1 MSKQEKLEK
10 QRIGGMLI
18 CLALLTAGSML
29 FLPRLVRMGLQ
40 SVGFGREEKVMIFA
54 SPSPREV
61 AFAENEGEAALFV
74 SSPSSVT
81 PYVVAQGRPG
91 ASSDVSS
98 LGTLRIGKK
107 EIPVATGVDEATLE
121 DGPGWMPDSVL
132 PGQAGMSVILGHRNR
147 KHLRPLQ
154 DVEIGDSL
162 CFRYPDGREYTYTF
176 SEIVLYEDTADWRL
190 PALGGNT
197 LVLVTCYPFHYSGNA
212 PGKYVVISVMH

>member
-40 SVGFGREEKVMIFA
+40 RVGFGREETVMISPPPSPQA
-54 SPSPREV
+54 VATAENGAEAVPCAPSPSP
-61 AFAENEGEAALFV
+61 GI
-74 SSPSSVT
+74 
-81 PYVVAQGRPG
+81 PYEAQGQPI
-91 ASSDVSS
+91 ASSGRAG
-98 LGTLRIGKK
+98 LGILCIGKK
-107 EIPVATGVDEATLE
+107 EIPVAIGVDEATLA
-121 DGPGWMPDSVL
+121 DGPGWMPDSAL

-162 CFRYPDGREYTYTF
+162 CFRYPDGREYTYTV
-176 SEIVLYEDTADWRL
+176 SEIVKYEDTADWRL

-212 PGKYVVISVMH
+212 PGKYVVTAIITY

>member
-40 SVGFGREEKVMIFA
+40 RVGFGREETVMISPPPSPQA
-54 SPSPREV
+54 VASAENGAEAVPCAPSPSP
-61 AFAENEGEAALFV
+61 GI
-74 SSPSSVT
+74 
-81 PYVVAQGRPG
+81 PYEAQGQPE
-91 ASSDVSS
+91 ASSREAG
-98 LGTLRIGKK
+98 LGILCIGKK
-107 EIPVATGVDEATLE
+107 EIPVAIGVDEATLE
-121 DGPGWMPDSVL
+121 DGPGWMPDSAL
-132 PGQAGMSVILGHRNR
+132 PGNEGMSVILGHRNR

-162 CFRYPDGREYTYTF
+162 CFRYPDGREYAYTV
-176 SEIVLYEDTADWRL
+176 SEIVKYEDTADWRL

-197 LVLVTCYPFHYSGNA
+197 LVLVTCYPFRYSGNA
-212 PGKYVVISVMH
+212 PGKYVVVADSI

>member
-40 SVGFGREEKVMIFA
+40 RVGFGREETVMISPPPSPQA
-54 SPSPREV
+54 VASAENGAEAVPCAPSPSP
-61 AFAENEGEAALFV
+61 GI
-74 SSPSSVT
+74 
-81 PYVVAQGRPG
+81 PYEAQGQPI
-91 ASSDVSS
+91 ASSGRAG
-98 LGTLRIGKK
+98 LGILCIGKK
-107 EIPVATGVDEATLE
+107 EIPVAIGVDEATLA
-121 DGPGWMPDSVL
+121 DGPGWMPDSAL

-162 CFRYPDGREYTYTF
+162 CFRYPDGREYTYTV
-176 SEIVLYEDTADWRL
+176 SEIVKYEDTADWRL

-197 LVLVTCYPFHYSGNA
+197 LVLVTCYPFRYSGNA
-212 PGKYVVISVMH
+212 PGKYVVTAIMTY

>member
-40 SVGFGREEKVMIFA
+40 RVGFGREETVMISPPPSPQVVA
-54 SPSPREV
+54 SVENGDEAVSCAPSPSP
-61 AFAENEGEAALFV
+61 GI
-74 SSPSSVT
+74 
-81 PYVVAQGRPG
+81 PYEAQGQPI
-91 ASSDVSS
+91 ASSGRAG
-98 LGTLRIGKK
+98 LGILCIGKK
-107 EIPVATGVDEATLE
+107 EIPVAIGVDEATLA
-121 DGPGWMPDSVL
+121 DGPGWMPDSAL

-162 CFRYPDGREYTYTF
+162 CFRYPDSREYAYTV
-176 SEIVLYEDTADWRL
+176 SEIVIYEDTADWRL
-190 PALGGNT
+190 PALDGNT
-197 LVLVTCYPFHYSGNA
+197 LVLVTCYPFRYSGNA
-212 PGKYVVISVMH
+212 PGKYVVTAIMTY

>member
-40 SVGFGREEKVMIFA
+40 RVGLVREEMVMI
-54 SPSPREV
+54 SPSPSPQVV
-61 AFAENEGEAALFV
+61 ASVENGDEAV
-74 SSPSSVT
+74 SCAPSPSPGI
-81 PYVVAQGRPG
+81 PYEAQGQPI
-91 ASSDVSS
+91 ASSGRAG
-98 LGTLRIGKK
+98 LGILCIGKK
-107 EIPVATGVDEATLE
+107 EIPVAIGVDEATLA
-121 DGPGWMPDSVL
+121 DGPGWMPDSAL

-162 CFRYPDGREYTYTF
+162 CFRYPDSREYAYTV
-176 SEIVLYEDTADWRL
+176 SEIVIYEDTADWRL
-190 PALGGNT
+190 PALDGNT
-197 LVLVTCYPFHYSGNA
+197 LVLVTCYPFRYSGNA
-212 PGKYVVISVMH
+212 PGKYVVTSIMTY

>member
-40 SVGFGREEKVMIFA
+40 RVGLVQEEMVMI
-54 SPSPREV
+54 SPSPSPQVV
-61 AFAENEGEAALFV
+61 ASVENGDEAV
-74 SSPSSVT
+74 SCAPSPSPGI
-81 PYVVAQGRPG
+81 PYETQGQPI
-91 ASSDVSS
+91 ASSGRAG
-98 LGTLRIGKK
+98 LGILCIGKK
-107 EIPVATGVDEATLE
+107 EIPVAIGVDEATLA
-121 DGPGWMPDSVL
+121 DGPGWMPDSAL

-162 CFRYPDGREYTYTF
+162 CFRYPDSREYTYTV
-176 SEIVLYEDTADWRL
+176 SEIVKYEDTADWRL
-190 PALGGNT
+190 PALDGNT
-197 LVLVTCYPFHYSGNA
+197 LVLVTCYPFRYSGNA
-212 PGKYVVISVMH
+212 PGKYVVVADII

>member
-18 CLALLTAGSML
+18 YLALLTAGSML

-40 SVGFGREEKVMIFA
+40 RVGFGREETVMI
-54 SPSPREV
+54 SPPPSPQAV
-61 AFAENEGEAALFV
+61 ASVENGDEAVPCAPTP
-74 SSPSSVT
+74 SPGI
-81 PYVVAQGRPG
+81 PYEAQGQPE
-91 ASSDVSS
+91 ASSREAG
-98 LGTLRIGKK
+98 LGILCIGKK
-107 EIPVATGVDEATLE
+107 EIPVAIGVDEATLA
-121 DGPGWMPDSVL
+121 DGPGWMPDSAL

-162 CFRYPDGREYTYTF
+162 CFRYPDGREYTYTV
-176 SEIVLYEDTADWRL
+176 SEIVKYEDTADWRL

-197 LVLVTCYPFHYSGNA
+197 LVLVTCYPFRYSGNA
-212 PGKYVVISVMH
+212 PGKYVVVADII

>member
-40 SVGFGREEKVMIFA
+40 RVGLVREEMVMI
-54 SPSPREV
+54 SPSPSPQVV
-61 AFAENEGEAALFV
+61 ASVENGDEAV
-74 SSPSSVT
+74 SCAPSPSPGI
-81 PYVVAQGRPG
+81 PYEAQGQPE
-91 ASSDVSS
+91 ASSREAG
-98 LGTLRIGKK
+98 LGILCIGKK
-107 EIPVATGVDEATLE
+107 EIPVAIGVDEATLA
-121 DGPGWMPDSVL
+121 DGPGWMPDSAL

-162 CFRYPDGREYTYTF
+162 CFRYPDGREYTYTV
-176 SEIVLYEDTADWRL
+176 SEIVKYEDTADWRL
-190 PALGGNT
+190 PALDGNT
-197 LVLVTCYPFHYSGNA
+197 LVLVTCYPFRYSGNA
-212 PGKYVVISVMH
+212 PGKYVVVADII

>member
-40 SVGFGREEKVMIFA
+40 RVGFGREETVMISPPPSPQA
-54 SPSPREV
+54 VASAENGAEAVTCAPSPSPGIPYETQ
-61 AFAENEGEAALFV
+61 GQPEA
-74 SSPSSVT
+74 PSSGT
-81 PYVVAQGRPG
+81 
-91 ASSDVSS
+91 S
-98 LGTLRIGKK
+98 LGILCIGKK
-107 EIPVATGVDEATLE
+107 EIPVAIGVDEATLA
-121 DGPGWMPDSVL
+121 DGPGWMPDSAL

-162 CFRYPDGREYTYTF
+162 CFRYPDGREYAYTV
-176 SEIVLYEDTADWRL
+176 SEIVIYEDSADWRL
-190 PALGGNT
+190 PALDGNT
-197 LVLVTCYPFHYSGNA
+197 LVLVTCYPFRYSGNA
-212 PGKYVVISVMH
+212 PGKYMVTAIMTY

>member
-40 SVGFGREEKVMIFA
+40 RVGFGREETVMI
-54 SPSPREV
+54 SPSPSPQVV
-61 AFAENEGEAALFV
+61 ASVENGDEAV
-74 SSPSSVT
+74 SCAPSPSPGI
-81 PYVVAQGRPG
+81 PYETQGQPE
-91 ASSDVSS
+91 APSSGTS
-98 LGTLRIGKK
+98 LGILCIGKK
-107 EIPVATGVDEATLE
+107 EIPVAIGVDEATLA
-121 DGPGWMPDSVL
+121 DGPGWMPDSAL

-162 CFRYPDGREYTYTF
+162 CFRYPDGREYAYTV
-176 SEIVLYEDTADWRL
+176 SKIVKYEDTADWRL
-190 PALGGNT
+190 PALDGNT
-197 LVLVTCYPFHYSGNA
+197 LVLVTCYPFRYSGNA
-212 PGKYVVISVMH
+212 PGKYVVTSIMTY

>member
-40 SVGFGREEKVMIFA
+40 RVGLVRVEMVMI
-54 SPSPREV
+54 SPSPSPQVV
-61 AFAENEGEAALFV
+61 ASVENGDEAV
-74 SSPSSVT
+74 SCAPSPSPGI
-81 PYVVAQGRPG
+81 PYEAQGQPI
-91 ASSDVSS
+91 ASSGRAG
-98 LGTLRIGKK
+98 LGILCIGKK
-107 EIPVATGVDEATLE
+107 EIPVAIGVDEATLA
-121 DGPGWMPDSVL
+121 DGPGWMPDSAL

-162 CFRYPDGREYTYTF
+162 CFRYPDSREYAYTV
-176 SEIVLYEDTADWRL
+176 SEIVIYEDTADWRL
-190 PALGGNT
+190 PALDGNT
-197 LVLVTCYPFHYSGNA
+197 LVLVTCYPFRYSGNA
-212 PGKYVVISVMH
+212 PGKYVVTAIITY

>member
-40 SVGFGREEKVMIFA
+40 RVGFGREETVMISPPPSPQA
-54 SPSPREV
+54 VASAENGAEAVPCAPSPSP
-61 AFAENEGEAALFV
+61 GI
-74 SSPSSVT
+74 
-81 PYVVAQGRPG
+81 PYEAQGQPI
-91 ASSDVSS
+91 ASSGRAG
-98 LGTLRIGKK
+98 LGILCIGKK
-107 EIPVATGVDEATLE
+107 EIPVAIGVDEATLA
-121 DGPGWMPDSVL
+121 DGPGWMPDSAL

-162 CFRYPDGREYTYTF
+162 CFRYPDGREYTYTV
-176 SEIVLYEDTADWRL
+176 SEIVKYEDTADWRL
-190 PALGGNT
+190 PALDGNT
-197 LVLVTCYPFHYSGNA
+197 LVLVTCYPFRYSGNA
-212 PGKYVVISVMH
+212 PGKYVVVADSI

>member
-18 CLALLTAGSML
+18 YLALLTAGSML

-40 SVGFGREEKVMIFA
+40 RVGFGREETVMI
-54 SPSPREV
+54 SPPPSPQAV
-61 AFAENEGEAALFV
+61 ASVENGDEAVPCAPTP
-74 SSPSSVT
+74 SPGI
-81 PYVVAQGRPG
+81 PYEAQGQPE
-91 ASSDVSS
+91 ASSREAG
-98 LGTLRIGKK
+98 LGILCIGKK
-107 EIPVATGVDEATLE
+107 EIPVAIGVDEATLA
-121 DGPGWMPDSVL
+121 DGPGWMPDSAL

-162 CFRYPDGREYTYTF
+162 CFRYPDGREYTYTV
-176 SEIVLYEDTADWRL
+176 SEIVKYEDTADWRL

-197 LVLVTCYPFHYSGNA
+197 LVLVTCYPFRYSGNA
-212 PGKYVVISVMH
+212 PGKYVVVANII

>member
-40 SVGFGREEKVMIFA
+40 RVGFGREETVVISPPPSPQA
-54 SPSPREV
+54 VASAENGAEAVPCAPSPSP
-61 AFAENEGEAALFV
+61 GI
-74 SSPSSVT
+74 
-81 PYVVAQGRPG
+81 PYEAQGQPI
-91 ASSDVSS
+91 ASSGRAG
-98 LGTLRIGKK
+98 LGILCIGKK
-107 EIPVATGVDEATLE
+107 EIPVAIGVDEATLA
-121 DGPGWMPDSVL
+121 DGPGWMPDSAL

-162 CFRYPDGREYTYTF
+162 CFRYPDGREYTYTV
-176 SEIVLYEDTADWRL
+176 SEIVLYEDSADWRL

-197 LVLVTCYPFHYSGNA
+197 LVLVTCYPFRYSGNA
-212 PGKYVVISVMH
+212 PGKYVVVADII

>member
-40 SVGFGREEKVMIFA
+40 RVGLVREEMVMI
-54 SPSPREV
+54 SPSPSPQVV
-61 AFAENEGEAALFV
+61 ASVENGDEAV
-74 SSPSSVT
+74 SCAPSPSPGI
-81 PYVVAQGRPG
+81 PYEAQGQPE
-91 ASSDVSS
+91 ASSREAG
-98 LGTLRIGKK
+98 LGILCIGKK
-107 EIPVATGVDEATLE
+107 EIPVAIGVDEATLA
-121 DGPGWMPDSVL
+121 DGPGWMPDSAL

-162 CFRYPDGREYTYTF
+162 CFRYPDSREYAYTV
-176 SEIVLYEDTADWRL
+176 SEIVIYEDTADWRL
-190 PALGGNT
+190 PALDGNT
-197 LVLVTCYPFHYSGNA
+197 LVLVTCYPFRYSGNA
-212 PGKYVVISVMH
+212 PGKYVVTSIMTY

>member
-40 SVGFGREEKVMIFA
+40 RVGFGREETVVI
-54 SPSPREV
+54 SPSPSPQVV
-61 AFAENEGEAALFV
+61 ASVENGAEAVPCAPTPSPGIPYETQGQPEA
-74 SSPSSVT
+74 PSSGT
-81 PYVVAQGRPG
+81 
-91 ASSDVSS
+91 S
-98 LGTLRIGKK
+98 LGILCIGKK
-107 EIPVATGVDEATLE
+107 EIPVAIGVDEATLA
-121 DGPGWMPDSVL
+121 DGPGWMPDSAL

-162 CFRYPDGREYTYTF
+162 CFRYPDGREYTYTV
-176 SEIVLYEDTADWRL
+176 SEIVKYEDTADWRL
-190 PALGGNT
+190 PALDGNT

-212 PGKYVVISVMH
+212 PGKYVVVADSI

>member
-40 SVGFGREEKVMIFA
+40 RVGFGREETVMI
-54 SPSPREV
+54 SPSPSPQVV
-61 AFAENEGEAALFV
+61 ASVENGDEAV
-74 SSPSSVT
+74 SCAPSPSPGI
-81 PYVVAQGRPG
+81 PYETQGQPE
-91 ASSDVSS
+91 APSSGTG
-98 LGTLRIGKK
+98 LGILCIGKK
-107 EIPVATGVDEATLE
+107 EIPVAIGVDEATLA
-121 DGPGWMPDSVL
+121 DGPGWMPDSAL

-162 CFRYPDGREYTYTF
+162 CFRYPDSREYTYTV
-176 SEIVLYEDTADWRL
+176 SEIVKYEDTADWRL

-197 LVLVTCYPFHYSGNA
+197 LVLVTCYPFRYSGNA
-212 PGKYVVISVMH
+212 PGKYVVVADSI

>member
-40 SVGFGREEKVMIFA
+40 RVGFGREETVMISPPPSPQA
-54 SPSPREV
+54 VASAENGAEAVPCAPSPSP
-61 AFAENEGEAALFV
+61 GI
-74 SSPSSVT
+74 
-81 PYVVAQGRPG
+81 PYEAQGQPI
-91 ASSDVSS
+91 ASSGRAG
-98 LGTLRIGKK
+98 LGILCIGKK
-107 EIPVATGVDEATLE
+107 EIPVAIGVDEATLA
-121 DGPGWMPDSVL
+121 DGPGWMPDSAL

-162 CFRYPDGREYTYTF
+162 CFRYPDSREYTYTV
-176 SEIVLYEDTADWRL
+176 SEIVKYEDTADWRL

-197 LVLVTCYPFHYSGNA
+197 LVLVTCYPFRYSGNA
-212 PGKYVVISVMH
+212 PGKYVVVADII

>member
-40 SVGFGREEKVMIFA
+40 RVGFGREETVMISPPPSPQA
-54 SPSPREV
+54 VASAENGAEAVPCAPSPSP
-61 AFAENEGEAALFV
+61 GI
-74 SSPSSVT
+74 
-81 PYVVAQGRPG
+81 PYEAQGQPI
-91 ASSDVSS
+91 ASSGRAG
-98 LGTLRIGKK
+98 LGILCIGKK
-107 EIPVATGVDEATLE
+107 EIPVAIGVDEATLA
-121 DGPGWMPDSVL
+121 DGPGWMPDSAL

-162 CFRYPDGREYTYTF
+162 CFRYPDGREYTYTV
-176 SEIVLYEDTADWRL
+176 SEIVLYEDSADWRL

-197 LVLVTCYPFHYSGNA
+197 LVLVTCYPFRYSGNA
-212 PGKYVVISVMH
+212 PGKYVVVADSI

>member
-40 SVGFGREEKVMIFA
+40 RVGFGREETVMISPPPSPQA
-54 SPSPREV
+54 VASAENGAEAVPCAPSPSP
-61 AFAENEGEAALFV
+61 GI
-74 SSPSSVT
+74 
-81 PYVVAQGRPG
+81 PYEAQGQPI
-91 ASSDVSS
+91 ASSGRAG
-98 LGTLRIGKK
+98 LGILCIGKK
-107 EIPVATGVDEATLE
+107 EIPVAIGVDEATLA
-121 DGPGWMPDSVL
+121 DGPGWMPDSAL

-162 CFRYPDGREYTYTF
+162 CFRYPDGREYAYTV
-176 SEIVLYEDTADWRL
+176 SEIVIYEDSADWRL

-197 LVLVTCYPFHYSGNA
+197 LVLVTCYPFHHSGNA
-212 PGKYVVISVMH
+212 PGKYVVVADII

>member
-10 QRIGGMLI
+10 RRIGGMLI

-40 SVGFGREEKVMIFA
+40 RVGFGREETVMISPPPSPQA
-54 SPSPREV
+54 VASVENGDEAVSCAPSPSP
-61 AFAENEGEAALFV
+61 GI
-74 SSPSSVT
+74 
-81 PYVVAQGRPG
+81 PYEAQGQPI
-91 ASSDVSS
+91 ASSGRAG
-98 LGTLRIGKK
+98 LGILCIGKK
-107 EIPVATGVDEATLE
+107 EIPVAIGVDEATLA
-121 DGPGWMPDSVL
+121 DGPGWMPDSAL

-162 CFRYPDGREYTYTF
+162 CFRYPDSREYTYTV
-176 SEIVLYEDTADWRL
+176 SEIVKYEDSADWRL

-197 LVLVTCYPFHYSGNA
+197 LVLVTCYPFRYSGNA
-212 PGKYVVISVMH
+212 PGKYVVVADSI

>member
-18 CLALLTAGSML
+18 YLALLTAGSML

-40 SVGFGREEKVMIFA
+40 RVGFGREETVMI
-54 SPSPREV
+54 SPPPSPQAV
-61 AFAENEGEAALFV
+61 ASVENGDEAVPCAPTP
-74 SSPSSVT
+74 SPGI
-81 PYVVAQGRPG
+81 PYEAQGQPE
-91 ASSDVSS
+91 ASSREAG
-98 LGTLRIGKK
+98 LGILCIGKK
-107 EIPVATGVDEATLE
+107 EIPVAIGVDEATLA
-121 DGPGWMPDSVL
+121 DGPGWMPDSAL

-162 CFRYPDGREYTYTF
+162 CFRYPDGREYTYTV
-176 SEIVLYEDTADWRL
+176 SEIVKYEDTADWRL

-197 LVLVTCYPFHYSGNA
+197 LVLVTCYPFRYSGNA
-212 PGKYVVISVMH
+212 PGKYVVIADII